1 MQLFYGFQS
10 LVLTALGVAALA
22 CELFAFI
29 DALRHPE
36 GSYLAASKRTRMFWL
51 LVTGVG
57 LLLGFVTVQN
67 PLSLFGLLGFVAAAV
82 YLADV
87 RPALRQ
93 VRGLGKRSD
102 SGW

>member
-1 MQLFYGFQS
+1 MQLFYGFQG

-36 GSYLAASKRTRMFWL
+36 GAYLAASKRTRTFWL
-51 LVTGVG
+51 I
-57 LLLGFVTVQN
+57 
-67 PLSLFGLLGFVAAAV
+67 LFALLGFVAAAV

>member
-10 LVLTALGVAALA
+10 AVQLIIGIVAFVA
-22 CELFAFI
+22 EVFAFV

-36 GSYLAASKRTRMFWL
+36 RAYLAAGKRTRTFWL
-51 LVTGVG
+51 VLLGVAVAI
-57 LLLGFVTVQN
+57 GFVTMFN
-67 PLSLFGLLGFVAAAV
+67 PLSIFGLLAIVGAAV

-93 VRGLGKRSD
+93 VRGIGGSR
-102 SGW
+102 GQW

>member
-1 MQLFYGFQS
+1 MQLFYGFQG

-36 GSYLAASKRTRMFWL
+36 GAYLAASKRTRTFWL
-51 LVTGVG
+51 ILTGVG
-57 LLLGFVTVQN
+57 LLLGIVTVQS
-67 PLSLFGLLGFVAAAV
+67 PLNLVALLGFM
-82 YLADV
+82 ADV

>member
-10 LVLTALGVAALA
+10 LVLTALGVAAFA
-22 CELFAFI
+22 CELFAFV

-36 GSYLAASKRTRMFWL
+36 ASYLAASKRTRTFWL
-51 LVTGVG
+51 IVTGVG